1 MDNYREIEDR
11 CKKTF
16 SSQHFQKSITEKYQ
30 NIINY
35 LCEKIFQ
42 LSTEEAEAVGTLGKF
57 GAYLMK

>member
-35 LCEKIFQ
+35 LCEKIFW
-42 LSTEEAEAVGTLGKF
+42 LSTEEAEAV
-57 GAYLMK
+57 